1 MPFINGSTFANNIN
15 YSIQSKTTIMSILL
29 KFHFIQLI
37 ICHFLNLINTL
48 AILPS
53 LASFNL
59 KMDYLE
65 EESIG
70 IQAFIKDF
78 VGYFKDL
85 QLLIHVFFILLLI
98 I

>member
-1 MPFINGSTFANNIN
+1 
-15 YSIQSKTTIMSILL
+15 LV
-29 KFHFIQLI
+29 
-37 ICHFLNLINTL
+37 NTL